1 MKCDRLAKC
10 CAKAKKNQDPEASS
24 ITDTYG
30 PRRPETWRDIKVH
43 QRLVRQAPNFLPIPS
58 VRIDFR
64 FWKKPEEIVKERLDA
79 HDYYPFGVVSPFGI
93 YRLRY
98 TQDSFWYGLFAAC
111 LLIACFIF
119 LLYWTREYEKEDDK
133 EDFLVDMWLEGQF
146 FVAFFSGVFVF
157 LIVWWSW
164 AKTHI
169 HTLFIDCQTLT
180 YEVFR
185 GGRLKYRG
193 HFHNIYVKLKCV
205 QTQKARKTKNKD
217 DRRLYY
223 LILSGYDVSPIF
235 LSPKA
240 KSYYELRKLGKRIAT
255 NFNINFI
262 DVEHVSKH
270 HQIRHRCAYGVD
282 DQLDDGLDSF
292 FDNAEE
298 WTEDKAETRNSLFTS
313 STERRRTLR
322 DLSGQ
327 RSKSK
332 SVLLLRSGSRGIS
345 KQNLL
350 DVAASSRER
359 ISSAVTASNVV
370 RPSNVR

>member
-1 MKCDRLAKC
+1 MKCDRSAKC
-10 CAKAKKNQDPEASS
+10 CAKAKKNQDLEASS
-24 ITDTYG
+24 ITDSYG
-30 PRRPETWRDIKVH
+30 PRRPETRRDIKVH
-43 QRLVRQAPNFLPIPS
+43 QRLVQQAPNFLPIPS
-58 VRIDFR
+58 VRIDCR

-111 LLIACFIF
+111 LLIAFF
-119 LLYWTREYEKEDDK
+119 TMLLFWTQQYDEEESKR
-133 EDFLVDMWLEGQF
+133 EDFSVDMWLEGQF
-146 FVAFFSGVFVF
+146 AVAFFCGVSVF

-180 YEVFR
+180 YEVYR
-185 GGRLKYRG
+185 GRRLKYRG

-205 QTQKARKTKNKD
+205 QTHKAGKTKNKD

-223 LILSGYDVSPIF
+223 LVLSGYNVSPIF

-240 KSYYELRKLGKRIAT
+240 KSFFELRKLGKRIAT

-262 DVEHVSKH
+262 DVEPVSKH

-282 DQLDDGLDSF
+282 EQLDDGLDSF

-298 WTEDKAETRNSLFTS
+298 WTEDKAETRNSLFTA
-313 STERRRTLR
+313 STERRRTAR
-322 DLSGQ
+322 PSGVSGQ
-327 RSKSK
+327 NSK
-332 SVLLLRSGSRGIS
+332 SVLNLKRGSRYIN
-345 KQNLL
+345 KQHTL
-350 DVAASSRER
+350 DVAASGER
-359 ISSAVTASNVV
+359 ASSAATATNVL
-370 RPSNVR
+370 RPSNAR